1 MYFLY
6 ILLIAVILY
15 NKITKYCTVF
25 KTVDNK
31 FTVLPIVT
39 AVAEIVN
46 FFISSAE
53 NLLNETVDEKK
64 CKLSQES
71 DCFRLQVSAKPQKKF
86 QKRKWKKN

>member
-64 CKLSQES
+64 I
-71 DCFRLQVSAKPQKKF
+71 
-86 QKRKWKKN
+86 